1 LVLDAGSHTYIKNG
15 AGLYVK
21 QNGSLVIKS
30 GALVEVGDSGK
41 AGWGEIIAEPGAFIY
56 IEDGA
61 NIRFRRRI
69 GDTSDNNTINF
80 AVGSGGVIA
89 GIQFYIDSI
98 LKADSIIPQV
108 TSPIAI
114 CALDTVN
121 PNGNRHWGYTSY
133 GRPHATFFTRSLTL
147 CPKLP
152 FKIELHRL
160 LNDAQLKIT
169 VCRVDSAWRKNQD
182 GNWHWKDT
190 CINDSIVLDSMPPDP
205 SCLAPRVA
213 PEDWLW
219 YFPVNTIHRVHIE
232 VKNECGM
239 LHDTLV
245 EVAVLD
251 SPTITLVAPAQ
262 ACEGYGTLKA
272 AATINR
278 SRPVHY
284 AFEVTEIPDTT
295 TIVYQLGNP
304 SEEYSFDT
312 VGIVPD
318 TFDFPGFYFKGGRKY
333 IVSFTYL
340 SSCGTVT
347 KEQEVE
353 IPTGALITFERPT
366 VYANPVHG
374 ARTVQLHGYVNSAD
388 SFSWSPPTWL
398 NRTDTLVVISTPG
411 DSISYVLTAYQG
423 SCVAYDTAFIKY
435 NRVANA
441 GLEDTVC
448 YTGSKVVI
456 GNGYDLSVFLGYL
469 YYKGGSDFRDNWFIT
484 KTSSDPAYFK
494 YLSMFMQTN
503 TFKSWAMGAGNLYLY
518 FTEELNREGTIKEPW
533 FGNYFELLTEFTD
546 PDMYA
551 LDTFVTLLSRNTN
564 LANSYNATGNYTNFS
579 SGFSNFFSYYDD
591 FVANYLSTVS
601 MSWIKITGADTS
613 FNSSLQESAIAIDE
627 PTRTTT
633 YLQQVITPDYAEIDE
648 TIVYVDTIPTVAFA
662 VQLQFDSTV
671 VFENYTEPTDGSTR
685 YSWNFGD
692 GSATSN
698 QVHPYHTFP
707 AFDTLF
713 RVCLTATND
722 CGSYTWCDTVYIDSA
737 HWGGGMRI
745 WSKERETVTERARV
759 GGGGIEAFVYPNPTE
774 GSTTL
779 KYTISENAT
788 FIITNAQ
795 GKLVWQTEL
804 KSASSQMP
812 EASSFLVIP
821 SQNFANGLY
830 FYTLQHALGSARGKI
845 ILQR

>member
-1 LVLDAGSHTYIKNG
+1 
-15 AGLYVK
+15 
-21 QNGSLVIKS
+21 
-30 GALVEVGDSGK
+30 
-41 AGWGEIIAEPGAFIY
+41 
-56 IEDGA
+56 
-61 NIRFRRRI
+61 
-69 GDTSDNNTINF
+69 
-80 AVGSGGVIA
+80 
-89 GIQFYIDSI
+89 
-98 LKADSIIPQV
+98 
-108 TSPIAI
+108 
-114 CALDTVN
+114 
-121 PNGNRHWGYTSY
+121 
-133 GRPHATFFTRSLTL
+133 
-147 CPKLP
+147 
-152 FKIELHRL
+152 
-160 LNDAQLKIT
+160 
-169 VCRVDSAWRKNQD
+169 
-182 GNWHWKDT
+182 
-190 CINDSIVLDSMPPDP
+190 MPPDP

-219 YFPVNTIHRVHIE
+219 YFPVNTTHRVHIT
-232 VKNECGM
+232 VKNECGWT
-239 LHDTLV
+239 HDTLV
-245 EVAVLD
+245 EVTVRDTPQINLNVN
-251 SPTITLVAPAQ
+251 TT
-262 ACEGYGTLKA
+262 ACEGYGTVKA
-272 AATINR
+272 VATINR
-278 SRPVHY
+278 SGPVHY
-284 AFEVTEIPDTT
+284 AFEVTEIPDTAT
-295 TIVYQLGNP
+295 LSYQLGNP
-304 SEEYSFDT
+304 SEEYSFNT
-312 VGIVPD
+312 IGIVPD

-340 SSCGTVT
+340 NDCGTVT

-398 NRTDTLVVISTPG
+398 NRTDTLVVISTPE

-448 YTGSKVVI
+448 YTSTKVLL
-456 GNGYDLSVFLGYL
+456 GNSYDLSVFLGYL
-469 YYKGGSDFRDNWFIT
+469 YYKGGSDFRDNWFLA
-484 KTSSDPAYFK
+484 KTTSDHEYFK

-503 TFKSWAMGAGNLYLY
+503 TFKSWAMGAGNLYLH

-533 FGNYFELLTEFTD
+533 FANYFETLTEFTD

-564 LANSYNATGNYTNFS
+564 LADSYNATGNYTNFS

-627 PTRTTT
+627 PTRTTN
-633 YLQQVITPDYAEIDE
+633 YIQQVITPEYAEIDE

-671 VFENYTEPTDGSTR
+671 VFENYTEPTDGSNR

-722 CGSYTWCDTVYIDSA
+722 CV
-737 HWGGGMRI
+737 
-745 WSKERETVTERARV
+745 SK
-759 GGGGIEAFVYPNPTE
+759 G
-774 GSTTL
+774 
-779 KYTISENAT
+779 
-788 FIITNAQ
+788 
-795 GKLVWQTEL
+795 
-804 KSASSQMP
+804 
-812 EASSFLVIP
+812 
-821 SQNFANGLY
+821 
-830 FYTLQHALGSARGKI
+830 
-845 ILQR
+845 